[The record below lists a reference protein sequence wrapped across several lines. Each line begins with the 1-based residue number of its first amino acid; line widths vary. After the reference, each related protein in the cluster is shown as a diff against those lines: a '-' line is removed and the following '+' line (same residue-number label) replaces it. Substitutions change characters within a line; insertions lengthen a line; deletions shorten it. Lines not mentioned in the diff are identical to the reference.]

1 MNNLSYFL
9 YFAGVSPSLGSVM
22 LTVST
27 LLTIVW
33 VVLGA
38 YSQQEY
44 TVSRYSE
51 TETQWQCR
59 YPFDGWSRTGVTHTW
74 LVKLAAVLLFVSVL
88 IPPTETIYLIAGSEA
103 GEMVITSEAGAEMLD
118 NLQKAINSKL
128 SEFTAEE

>member
-9 YFAGVSPSLGSVM
+9 YFAGILPNLSSTV
-22 LTVST
+22 LTVS
-27 LLTIVW
+27 LLLPVVW
-33 VVLGA
+33 VGVGLF
-38 YSQQEY
+38 SHKEY
-44 TVSRYSE
+44 TVTRGYGQE
-51 TETQWQCR
+51 DIIEWE
-59 YPFDGWSRTGVTHTW
+59 PFDGWSSTGVTHTW
-74 LVKLAAVLLFVSVL
+74 VLKLAVFFLLVSVL